1 MLKIPLSDARET
13 ALAIAAKLGIGRDFA
28 VSGEEI
34 STLDE
39 TELTRLANKANVFYR
54 TSPQHKL
61 KIVKVIETAIFE
73 NKSFSV
79 ASNVRE
85 NGWNGWR
92 WC

>member
-1 MLKIPLSDARET
+1 MLDSDARET

-61 KIVKVIETAIFE
+61 KIVKVIVEI
-73 NKSFSV
+73 
-79 ASNVRE
+79 
-85 NGWNGWR
+85 
-92 WC
+92 